1 MTDLPASSSLPAT
14 LVRFIQRQNQL
25 QQTIGHAFAWLALT
39 LVLLSAFVVVY
50 RYGFNSGSI
59 ALQETILYNHAIFFM
74 MGMAY
79 TLQQGGH
86 VRVDVFYTRMSEN
99 RQAWVNLIGSL
110 VLALPSMVF
119 IFWVSWDYVTGSWA
133 ILEGSSEAGGL
144 PFLYVLKSFILIMAT
159 LMALQILANAVEAY
173 LKLFQRQQPAVID
186 WFQHREPEH
195 EEKL

>member
-39 LVLLSAFVVVY
+39 LVLLSAFVVLY

-86 VRVDVFYTRMSEN
+86 VRWMCSTPV
-99 RQAWVNLIGSL
+99 
-110 VLALPSMVF
+110 
-119 IFWVSWDYVTGSWA
+119 
-133 ILEGSSEAGGL
+133 
-144 PFLYVLKSFILIMAT
+144 
-159 LMALQILANAVEAY
+159 
-173 LKLFQRQQPAVID
+173 
-186 WFQHREPEH
+186 
-195 EEKL
+195 